1 MIVNKPQ
8 FDENELGEGTAVQ
21 VTSGNPFGRPNYSNN
36 KHDWN
41 AVVVEFSPL
50 MISVAGYNK
59 EEHDRVETMNITI
72 DSIVKERVTLKK
84 LVVELPKTQCEVGP
98 END

>member
-21 VTSGNPFGRPNYSNN
+21 VTTGNSYGRPNFSNN
-36 KHDWN
+36 KHNWN

-59 EEHDRVETMNITI
+59 EEHDRVETIDITI
-72 DSIVKERVTLKK
+72 DSVVKERVTIKK
-84 LVVELPKTQCEVGP
+84 LVVELPKTRCVEGP
-98 END
+98 AND

>member
-8 FDENELGEGTAVQ
+8 FDENELKEGTAVQ
-21 VTSGNPFGRPNYSNN
+21 VTTGSSFGRNFSTN
-36 KHDWN
+36 KHNWN

-50 MISVAGYNK
+50 MISVAGYNE

-84 LVVELPKTQCEVGP
+84 LVVELPKTQCGVEP